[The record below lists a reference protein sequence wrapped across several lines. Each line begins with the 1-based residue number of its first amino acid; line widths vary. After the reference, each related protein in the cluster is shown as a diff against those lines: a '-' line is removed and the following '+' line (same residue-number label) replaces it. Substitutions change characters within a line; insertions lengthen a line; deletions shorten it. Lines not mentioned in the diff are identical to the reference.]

1 MPCNCDYLEPNQ
13 LEVECS
19 RIHLLLD
26 ELDGKGAP
34 DQSSSK
40 WRGYDGRA
48 YNQTVTR
55 EAADKLT
62 ARLCERVGKIKD
74 LTKYSL
80 ELQVWARDHA
90 KYDAERMRREKKQ
103 REIQA
108 TKKAAL
114 KKLTAAEKKAL
125 GLRS

>member
-1 MPCNCDYLEPNQ
+1 MPCNCDHLEATE

-34 DQSSSK
+34 DPNSSE

-48 YNQTVTR
+48 YNERVTR
-55 EAADKLT
+55 DVADKLT
-62 ARLCERVGKIKD
+62 ARLCERVGNIKD

-90 KYDAERMRREKKQ
+90 RADAERRRKEEKQ
-103 REIQA
+103 REVQA